1 MTTSRQ
7 PRSWCTA
14 GFTLLEILIVVALVG
29 LLLAVALPSYQ
40 DSIKKAN
47 IALAKKEI
55 LEYSVLLEKYY
66 LVRHR
71 YPASLAEL
79 GSVRNDPWGT
89 PYQYL
94 SMEGATTGQKRKD
107 KSLNPLNSDFDLYSN
122 GPDKA
127 SQKPLTAAA
136 SRDDIVRAN
145 NGGFVGVAQDF

>member
-1 MTTSRQ
+1 MPT
-7 PRSWCTA
+7 
-14 GFTLLEILIVVALVG
+14 
-29 LLLAVALPSYQ
+29 YQ

-47 IALAKKEI
+47 IAAAKKDI
-55 LEYSVLLEKYY
+55 LEYSVALEKYY

-71 YPASLAEL
+71 YPTSLDEL
-79 GSVRNDPWGT
+79 GPVRSDPWGT
-89 PYQYL
+89 TYQYL

>member
-1 MTTSRQ
+1 MTTMRQ
-7 PRSWCTA
+7 RRSQSMR
-14 GFTLLEILIVVALVG
+14 GLTLLEVLIVVTVVG
-29 LLLAVALPSYQ
+29 LLIAVAIPTYQ
-40 DSIKKAN
+40 DSRNKAN
-47 IALAKKEI
+47 ISAAKKDI
-55 LEYSVLLEKYY
+55 LEYSVALEKYF

-71 YPASLAEL
+71 YPTSLDEL
-79 GSVRNDPWGT
+79 GPVRTDPWGT